1 MCASPAECIQHVT
14 RALARA
20 GLTPPEQYL
29 ERYPHE
35 LSGGQHHRR
44 QHHRSQ
50 RRARPPAADRRR
62 ARLPCSTS
70 PRGLRCCRR
79 STACDA
85 AARWASCLSPT
96 TLSTAGQC
104 ADRIVVVDLGRIV
117 EQGSARDVLHRPAHP
132 YTRALLSAVPRLDP
146 ADRPGRQILRGETS
160 DPMNV
165 AAVAASILA
174 AERAAELPRGRLRAP
189 STRTRRRAS
198 IALPA
203 SPSDQDQFIDHV
215 GLVPVRTAR
224 VCTLLRM
231 QRERLT
237 VSMEPQTAAR
247 VRECG
252 TRTRGGASAYLEH
265 LVRQDA
271 LWEAATSAASWYA
284 AHPTYAA
291 DSEAETLAALDEM
304 A

>member
-1 MCASPAECIQHVT
+1 MLDVST
-14 RALARA
+14 RAAVLSTLDGLRRGGEMGILLITHDPFDGWAVCRPHRRRGPGTDRRA
-20 GLTPPEQYL
+20 G
-29 ERYPHE
+29 
-35 LSGGQHHRR
+35 
-44 QHHRSQ
+44 
-50 RRARPPAADRRR
+50 
-62 ARLPCSTS
+62 
-70 PRGLRCCRR
+70 
-79 STACDA
+79 
-85 AARWASCLSPT
+85 
-96 TLSTAGQC
+96 
-104 ADRIVVVDLGRIV
+104 I
-117 EQGSARDVLHRPAHP
+117 SARRPAPPRAPLHEGAAVRRP
-132 YTRALLSAVPRLDP
+132 TARSGRPTRASDP
-146 ADRPGRQILRGETS
+146 ARRDIRSDERRGRCRFHS
-160 DPMNV
+160 
-165 AAVAASILA
+165 
-174 AERAAELPRGRLRAP
+174 LPRGRPRAP

-271 LWEAATSAASWYA
+271 LREAATSAASWYA

-291 DSEAETLAALDEM
+291 DSEAETLAALDEI

>member
-1 MCASPAECIQHVT
+1 MLDVST
-14 RALARA
+14 RAAVLSTLDGLRRGGEMGILLITHDPFDGWAVCRPHRRRGPGTDRRA
-20 GLTPPEQYL
+20 G
-29 ERYPHE
+29 
-35 LSGGQHHRR
+35 
-44 QHHRSQ
+44 
-50 RRARPPAADRRR
+50 
-62 ARLPCSTS
+62 
-70 PRGLRCCRR
+70 
-79 STACDA
+79 
-85 AARWASCLSPT
+85 
-96 TLSTAGQC
+96 
-104 ADRIVVVDLGRIV
+104 I
-117 EQGSARDVLHRPAHP
+117 SARRPAPPRASLHEGAAVRRP
-132 YTRALLSAVPRLDP
+132 TARSGRPTRAF
-146 ADRPGRQILRGETS
+146 LRGETS

-174 AERAAELPRGRLRAP
+174 AERAAELRRGRLRAP

-271 LWEAATSAASWYA
+271 LREAATSAASWYA

-291 DSEAETLAALDEM
+291 DSEAETLAALDEI